1 MSSLPLRPAQSV
13 IGGYTLE
20 EVLGRGGTAVVYRAT
35 HPGHDEPVALKLI
48 APDVSGGDDG
58 QECFERE
65 ARLAAAVVH
74 RSILPVYEVGEHEG
88 WSFVVMKLAP
98 GDLAALLRRE
108 GRLEPVRVAA
118 IVSQLASALDAAH
131 AHGLLHRDVKPSNV
145 LLDEDG
151 GEERAY
157 LADFGVARATFSNRD
172 LLPGELVG
180 TVGYASPEQI
190 RGEPVDHRTDVYA
203 LGCLL
208 HECLTGRVPYA
219 SRDALATLWGHLH
232 DRAPEPSV
240 LVPALPRALDKVV
253 ARALAKSAEA
263 RSTSAGELAVAVR
276 AALDRRSPRRK
287 TAARA
292 RPASRNLTTQASSF
306 LGREE
311 ELSVADAFLRET
323 RLLTVTGPGG
333 AGKTRFSIELAS
345 RVREE
350 RSSNYEGGVF
360 VCFLAPLRDSALVL
374 PTIAQTLSVSERQGK
389 SALDALSAQIGGER
403 VLLLLDNVEH
413 LPPAAAELAQ
423 LLAGCPSL
431 TLLVTSRERLRLEGE
446 TVYDLPPLAA
456 EESVALFCER
466 AACERSE
473 PITDLCSRLEGLPLA
488 IELAA
493 ARTSLLSPEQL
504 LARLSRRLDLLKA
517 TDRDADPR
525 QQTLRAT
532 IEWSHALLAP
542 QEQRFFASLSVFTGG
557 CTLEAAQA
565 VCDADEDA
573 LQSLLDKSLLRR
585 SGDRFWMLETIRD
598 YAAERLEKSGDAEKR
613 RRRHAE
619 HFVELVE
626 RLEPELRT
634 SRHLEA
640 IDRLEADKANFVR
653 AIEWAVE
660 TNAELALDLFGKL
673 KHLWWDRGREGWVLA
688 HRVLTAAQ
696 TRPTPARAS
705 ALHAASGLAWTYG
718 ELEQAVSLEEGA
730 LAIYEEL
737 GDSVGCASA
746 LVFLGLLYK
755 EIGRDDG
762 RETLEQGLAGLQAAG
777 DEYGIANAIGNLSDF
792 ALQDG
797 DFVAAAQLGEE
808 AAAHAR
814 EHGFELLEAM
824 ATCNQAVALIH
835 RADPR
840 AAETARSALRLCART
855 NMHLWIGN
863 TLFLVAA
870 AIAATQPARAAVL
883 LGAAEAELQGARVA
897 RAERAVYER
906 VTTMV
911 RDALGARLFKQSLEE
926 GRTLGREAAVQL
938 GLGSI
943 DNPEGSSSS

>member
-1 MSSLPLRPAQSV
+1 MSSLALQPAQSV
-13 IGGYTLE
+13 IAGYTLE

-35 HPGHDEPVALKLI
+35 LPSRDEPVALKLI
-48 APDVSGGDDG
+48 APHVRPDDDG
-58 QECFERE
+58 RERFERE
-65 ARLAAAVVH
+65 ARLAAAVAH
-74 RSILPVYEVGEHEG
+74 RSILPVYEVGEHHG
-88 WSFVVMKLAP
+88 RSFVVMKLAP
-98 GDLAALLRRE
+98 DDLAAVLRRE
-108 GRLEPVRVAA
+108 GRLEPARAVA

-131 AHGLLHRDVKPSNV
+131 AHGLVHRDVKPSNV
-145 LLDEDG
+145 LLDEDD

-172 LLPGELVG
+172 LLPGQLVG

-232 DRAPEPSV
+232 DTAPEPSI
-240 LVPALPRALDKVV
+240 LVPALPHALDEVV
-253 ARALAKSAEA
+253 RRALAKSAEA
-263 RSTSAGELAVAVR
+263 RFALAGELAAAAR
-276 AALDRRSPRRK
+276 AALDRRSSRPETEASTVPANTNL
-287 TAARA
+287 TAA
-292 RPASRNLTTQASSF
+292 PASTF
-306 LGREE
+306 LGREQ
-311 ELSVADAFLRET
+311 ELSLAEALLRET

-333 AGKTRFSIELAS
+333 AGKTRFSMELAS

-350 RSSNYEGGVF
+350 RSSKYEGGVF
-360 VCFLAPLRDSALVL
+360 ACFLAPLRDSALVL
-374 PTIAQTLSVSERQGK
+374 PTVAQSLSVSERQGT
-389 SALDALSAQIGGER
+389 SALDAILARIGGER
-403 VLLLLDNVEH
+403 VLLFLDNVEH
-413 LPPAAAELAQ
+413 LRPAVAEIAQ

-431 TLLVTSRERLRLEGE
+431 TLLVTSRERLHLEGE

-466 AACERSE
+466 AVCERSE
-473 PITDLCSRLEGLPLA
+473 SITDLCSRLEGLPLA

-493 ARTSLLSPEQL
+493 ARTSLLPPEQL
-504 LARLSRRLDLLKA
+504 LARLSRRLELLKA

-525 QQTLRAT
+525 QQTLQAT

-542 QEQRFFASLSVFTGG
+542 EAQKFFARLSVFAGG
-557 CTLEAAQA
+557 CTPEAAQA
-565 VCDADEDA
+565 VCDAGQDV

-585 SGDRFWMLETIRD
+585 SGDRFWMLETIRE
-598 YAAERLEKSGDAEKR
+598 YAADRLEESGEGEGR

-619 HFVELVE
+619 HFAELVE

-634 SRHLEA
+634 SRHLDA

-653 AIEWAVE
+653 AIGWAVE
-660 TNAELALDLFGKL
+660 ADAELALDLFGKL
-673 KHLWWDRGREGWVLA
+673 KHLWWDRGRVGWVLA
-688 HRVLTAAQ
+688 DRVLTAAQ
-696 TRPTPARAS
+696 TRPTTARAS

-718 ELEQAVSLEEGA
+718 ELDQAVSLEEQA
-730 LAIYEEL
+730 LVIYEEL
-737 GDSVGCASA
+737 GDGARSGTA

-755 EIGRDDG
+755 SMGRDDG
-762 RETLEQGLAGLQAAG
+762 RETLEEGLARLRAAG

-797 DFVAAAQLGEE
+797 DYAAAARLGEQ
-808 AAAHAR
+808 AATRAR
-814 EHGFELLEAM
+814 ERGFELLEAM

-835 RADPR
+835 EASPR

-870 AIAATQPARAAVL
+870 VIAANQPARAAVL
-883 LGAAEAELQGARVA
+883 LGAAEAELQGARLA
-897 RAERAVYER
+897 GAERAVYER
-906 VTTMV
+906 VRTVVLDT
-911 RDALGARLFKQSLEE
+911 LGATLFKQSLEE
-926 GRTLGREAAVQL
+926 GRMLGREAAVQL

-943 DNPEGSSSS
+943 DNPAR